1 MKKLFLASVALAAA
15 FAIPQSALAGGVNG
29 SDSNNA
35 PAGAHFNSPANVSSH
50 SDKKVP
56 QGSGGQVGTWAT
68 LTTAPATESL
78 LLLGAG
84 LLSFASAVFIL
95 KRSRKSA
102 AQ

>member
-29 SDSNNA
+29 SDSNN
-35 PAGAHFNSPANVSSH
+35 AGAHFNSPANVSSH